1 MEDKMRLENNR
12 SEVAHGIWNIESA
25 CSLIIGVAG
34 DYTQTGQF
42 ILLALFVMPSV
53 SLMRSMQ
60 RFEPFWQSVDI
71 GAKLRNPWGNESS
84 RSTLTT
90 LPPASRTSLA
100 NAMVSSNNGS
110 KWHAF

>member
-42 ILLALFVMPSV
+42 I
-53 SLMRSMQ
+53 
-60 RFEPFWQSVDI
+60 
-71 GAKLRNPWGNESS
+71 
-84 RSTLTT
+84 
-90 LPPASRTSLA
+90 
-100 NAMVSSNNGS
+100 
-110 KWHAF
+110 